1 MAKPTASFTTLAG
14 VPVHYD
20 RHPIAKYGSRGV
32 AKRFYAQ
39 SDFIEKLERCFDE
52 LWRISSY
59 GRAEVI
65 TTAGAYVD
73 KEGQHGLGRA
83 FDLDGI
89 FWPDKEFVTLHDGQ
103 RARDRKLYYG
113 VECVLRKH
121 FGQVLNFS
129 YNQSHHD
136 HFHIDTGKPVGL
148 RKSSKAV
155 TVFVQGVLRH
165 VYGLAVA
172 IDGQW
177 GPSTEQALGRA
188 AADAGLTID
197 YNSLAGWLQFLSL
210 TAARAFDQ
218 RAASSRSNPS
228 GIATTPA
235 TLLRNVHAVIQRELA
250 GSTSRRSIESELHK
264 FTMHPM
270 TQKWLNTQR

>member
-1 MAKPTASFTTLAG
+1 MTTMLQELDELVGYEIDYEQVGKTDTRKRILGTRVAKPTASFTTLAG
-14 VPVHYD
+14 VAVHYD

-32 AKRFYAQ
+32 ARRFYAQ
-39 SDFIEKLERCFDE
+39 PDFIEKLERCFDE
-52 LWRISSY
+52 LWRISPY

-65 TTAGAYVD
+65 TSAGAYVD
-73 KEGQHGLGRA
+73 KKGQHGLGRA

-136 HFHIDTGKPVGL
+136 HFHIDTDMPVGL

-177 GPSTEQALGRA
+177 GALTEQAVGRA
-188 AADAGLTID
+188 AAAAGLTVD

-210 TAARAFDQ
+210 TAARAFDRHS
-218 RAASSRSNPS
+218 RAY
-228 GIATTPA
+228 
-235 TLLRNVHAVIQRELA
+235 
-250 GSTSRRSIESELHK
+250 
-264 FTMHPM
+264 
-270 TQKWLNTQR
+270 